1 MVIEK
6 HYIEQAGKK
15 LGRIRDV
22 LLIFILGSII
32 VESYIDVPYL
42 SSILK

>member
-6 HYIEQAGKK
+6 HYIEQTGRK
-15 LGRIRDV
+15 LGRVRDI

-32 VESYIDVPYL
+32 VESYVDIPYL

>member
-6 HYIEQAGKK
+6 HYIEQGGKK
-15 LGRIRDV
+15 LGKIRDI

-32 VESYIDVPYL
+32 VESYIDIPYL
-42 SSILK
+42 SGIIK

>member
-6 HYIEQAGKK
+6 HYIEQGGKK
-15 LGRIRDV
+15 LGRVRDI

-32 VESYIDVPYL
+32 VESYIDIPYL
-42 SSILK
+42 SGILK